1 MEGAVNEIIVVRA
14 AKGEL
19 PRESGLPS
27 VWAARS
33 SSPFGLFV
41 GLTETGKVSAGLRRP
56 ARGQYKEADKTDT
69 KTASHGRG
77 KAPAL
82 SCLVLSINLVHCG
95 NEFRNSAL
103 HIMESGNWCSP

>member
-1 MEGAVNEIIVVRA
+1 MGSSLICPSPVYLMEGAVNEIIVVRA

-41 GLTETGKVSAGLRRP
+41 GLTETGKVSTGLRGP

-82 SCLVLSINLVHCG
+82 
-95 NEFRNSAL
+95 